1 MTKRKPKF
9 PTWSKKRNL
18 MDWYTGHLRNTTQ
31 YPGLLQVLADDMGVS
46 LEALQALN
54 IGFNFDHF
62 CWAIPERNEKTDIIG
77 IAERSPTGK
86 KLMFKGSKRGL
97 TYAVTDT
104 TKGDRYISGE
114 GNWSRLEGTEYHCP
128 LCGKQDGCLLPT
140 KSIDNPVAAICVHKS
155 AGSIK
160 HLKLGSLHILRP
172 EGNLSGP
179 GYGLLRQ
186 GDSPILIPEGMSDV
200 AVAFDLGFTAIG
212 RPSATGGT
220 GLVKKMVA
228 GCDVVIVGE
237 NDGGVGVD
245 GMNALAIALSATCKS
260 VVKILPPVGYKDL
273 RSWKSRTELD
283 HDSLLDYIKR
293 EGDSSSDPDIFTS
306 DVGQIIARTWLEQE
320 KIEGGHIILRN
331 YLSKWVEYTGNC
343 YEDLEEKNMRG
354 QLYSYLEGK
363 KFARVTA
370 NGDVIID
377 AYKPTRSRIN
387 DIIDSLNQ
395 WCPIAGS
402 APMWLTKEPR
412 PDPVNLIAFQ
422 NGILDVNEYVK
433 GKIVMH
439 NQSPEFFSFDILPY
453 DFNEDADSPLWEQAS
468 QDIFNGR
475 PDDILLLHQ
484 WWGYNCV
491 PDMSL
496 DSFMLFT
503 GPSRS
508 GKSTI
513 VETMQAVLGHKL
525 CASTSFQSLAGQFGY
540 QPLVNKYSVI
550 MADAR
555 QAKKEQMNAA
565 LEKLLTVTGGDPV
578 SVNRKGIKELPT
590 VRLKCRF
597 TIAMNDI
604 PMFTDHSRALEYRMQ
619 TLAFKNCYVGRED
632 RSLKINLIRQASEGK
647 LINYALQGLKDLR
660 ERGRFITP
668 LNSKIVIQQYRELS
682 SPVDSFAIDCCEMDI
697 EKGYTAVADQVYDAW
712 SGWCL
717 NQGRQ
722 PGLKAQF
729 SKWFL
734 AACPGVVSERMC
746 MGGRRHR
753 VFVGVRLSDW
763 VTSEYI
769 EGR

>member
-1 MTKRKPKF
+1 MPKPKF

-18 MDWYTGHLRNTTQ
+18 MAWYEGHLRNTTQ
-31 YPGLLQVLADDMGVS
+31 FPGLLRPLAEDIGVS

-62 CWAIPERNEKTDIIG
+62 CWAIPERNEKTEIIG
-77 IAERSPTGK
+77 ISERRPDGK

-97 TYAVTDT
+97 TYAVTDV
-104 TKGDRYISGE
+104 TKGERYVSGE
-114 GNWSRLEGTEYHCP
+114 HNWTRVSQDLPCP
-128 LCGKQDGCLLPT
+128 LCKKFDGCLLPT
-140 KSIDNPVAAICVHKS
+140 EDVANPGAIICVHRS
-155 AGSIK
+155 AGAIK
-160 HLKLGSLHILRP
+160 ALKLGYLHVLRP

-186 GDSPILIPEGMSDV
+186 GDSPILVVEGASDV
-200 AVAFDLGFTAIG
+200 AAAFDLGFTAIG

-220 GLVKKMVA
+220 GLVKKMVPGA
-228 GCDVVIVGE
+228 DVVIVGE
-237 NDGGVGVD
+237 NDNGIGVD
-245 GMNALAIALSATCKS
+245 GMNALAIALSSTCKS
-260 VVKILPPVGYKDL
+260 VTKILPPAGYKDL
-273 RSWKSRTELD
+273 RSWKNRTELD
-283 HDSLLDYIKR
+283 HESLLEYIKR
-293 EGDSSSDPDIFTS
+293 EGDTAGNPDIFTS
-306 DVGQIIARTWLEQE
+306 DVGQVIARTWLEQE
-320 KIEGGHIILRN
+320 KTEGGHIILRN
-331 YLSKWVEYTGNC
+331 YLSKWVEYQGNC

-354 QLYSYLEGK
+354 QLYKYLEGK

-370 NGDVIID
+370 NGDVMID
-377 AYKPTRSRIN
+377 AYKPTRSRVN

-439 NQSPEFFSFDILPY
+439 DQSPEFFSFDILPY
-453 DFNEDADSPLWEQAS
+453 DFNEDADSPLWERAS
-468 QDIFNGR
+468 QDIFRGNL
-475 PDDILLLHQ
+475 DDILLLHQ

-513 VETMQAVLGHKL
+513 VDTMQSMLGHRL

-555 QAKKEQMNAA
+555 QARIAEMNSA

-578 SVNRKGIKELPT
+578 AVNRKGIKELPT

-632 RSLKINLIRQASEGK
+632 RSLKRDLIREAAEGK
-647 LINYALQGLKDLR
+647 LINYALRGLKDLR
-660 ERGRFITP
+660 ERGKFIMP
-668 LNSKIVIQQYRELS
+668 INSKAVIKQYQELS
-682 SPVDSFAIDCCEMDI
+682 SPVSSFVAECCTNGEELTVD
-697 EKGYTAVADQVYDAW
+697 ADMVYDAW
-712 SGWCL
+712 CGWCI

-734 AACPGVVSERMC
+734 SACPGVRVERRNQGEC
-746 MGGRRHR
+746 RHR
-753 VFVGVRLSDW
+753 VYVGLQLADW
-763 VTSEYI
+763 VKVEYI
-769 EGR
+769 EGNRR